1 MNSLHNSATIYN
13 CLKKLKL
20 GTFISDV
27 NIKHIIAIIL
37 SVFTIGFKGKTLNFA
52 SVSDCHRTTV
62 AHFLNKGKWDSD
74 KLLQTLKS
82 NFIEII
88 YNEAHIMGENVIT
101 AIYNK
106 GKKVR
111 LKNFLPFI
119 II

>member
-1 MNSLHNSATIYN
+1 MNSLHNSAIIYN

-27 NIKHIIAIIL
+27 NIKHIIAIML

-82 NFIEII
+82 NVVEI
-88 YNEAHIMGENVIT
+88 V
-101 AIYNK
+101 
-106 GKKVR
+106 
-111 LKNFLPFI
+111 
-119 II
+119 